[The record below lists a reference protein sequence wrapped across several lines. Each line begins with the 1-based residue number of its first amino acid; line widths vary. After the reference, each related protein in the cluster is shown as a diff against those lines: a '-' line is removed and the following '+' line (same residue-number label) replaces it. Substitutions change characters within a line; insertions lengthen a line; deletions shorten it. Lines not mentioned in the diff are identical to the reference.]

1 MQLLGPLP
9 VGSSSAQTTPFVM
22 KKTSLIGA
30 ALLFGGLAFTPYA
43 SAHGGTYRG
52 PGDTVPPGGG
62 GGTGGGPVTPGP
74 AGPDTPGPS
83 GPSDPGPSTPFGP
96 TGTPTGT
103 PTVGSGPGPSTGG
116 GDTGPDLSTWDFWWG
131 FNKDPYLNLKANTH
145 NTGVVTGGDDWF
157 LGKGEEE
164 QTKDTL
170 KPSQKQIREIVV
182 PALLKVLDK
191 ERGNDLV
198 TGSLIA
204 LAKIGDKLSESDT
217 SEFELVI
224 KAFLKDGNQEISE
237 TAAVALGIL
246 ANDASVELLTQLM
259 NDDPA
264 ARSFMG
270 KTEVPLRTRAFA
282 AYGLGLI
289 GHATSDNELRKQI
302 AASLVSILN
311 TPSFAKRD
319 LKVAAMTAFGL
330 TPVDPAAEEPVDE
343 SLTPEQK
350 ASLSRKAQ
358 LTFLLDYYDEANQRA
373 NSRTRHHRV
382 RAHAPTAMARLLT
395 DQGADFEDLRT
406 QVIEKMLEGVN
417 KHSKYNRNI
426 QQSCVLALGQL
437 ADARGGKKNVHHTV
451 HEELDRLCKKG
462 ELQAKPFALISMA
475 QVAARPAPEGIED
488 PTGGRDDLRKALKS
502 RLSKAKGGQAAWAG
516 LAVGVYAR
524 ALSDGAQ
531 PTIDLEALDALRSEA
546 KKAKVPALAGAYML
560 ALGLANDQDSAGLI
574 LDKLEYFS
582 QDETRGHCAVALGLM
597 NYTQAIEP
605 IQEILDGSEFRPDL
619 LKQAAVALGLLGDK
633 NMVERLV
640 KMLGDAKSLS
650 SQAAIASA
658 LGTIGDKNSIDGL
671 VELLKDSGKTQ
682 TARGFA
688 AVALG
693 IVCDKELLPWNAK
706 IGTNINYRANTETLT
721 GAGSTG
727 ILDLL

>member
-1 MQLLGPLP
+1 
-9 VGSSSAQTTPFVM
+9 M
-22 KKTSLIGA
+22 KKTLLIGA
-30 ALLFGGLAFTPYA
+30 ALLAGGLALAHNA

-62 GGTGGGPVTPGP
+62 GGTGGGPATPGP
-74 AGPDTPGPS
+74 GGPGTPGPS
-83 GPSDPGPSTPFGP
+83 GPSTPGPSTPTGPAGTPPASSPAGP
-96 TGTPTGT
+96 T
-103 PTVGSGPGPSTGG
+103 TGG

-131 FNKDPYLNLKANTH
+131 FNKDQYLNLKVNTR
-145 NTGVVTGGDDWF
+145 NTGVVTGGDDWL

-191 ERGNDLV
+191 ERGNDLI

-204 LAKIGDKLSESDT
+204 LAKIGDKLSEADT
-217 SEFELVI
+217 SEFEQVI
-224 KAFLKDGNQEISE
+224 KQFLKDGNQEISE

-259 NDDPA
+259 NDDQP

-270 KTEVPLRTRAFA
+270 KTEVPFRTRAFS

-302 AASLVSILN
+302 ATSLVGILN

-319 LKVAAMTAFGL
+319 LKVAAMVAFGL
-330 TPVDPAAEEPVDE
+330 TPVDPSSEEVADDSLSPEEAA
-343 SLTPEQK
+343 
-350 ASLSRKAQ
+350 ASSRKAQ
-358 LTFLLDYYDEANQRA
+358 LAFLLDYYAEENQRA

-382 RAHAPTAMARLLT
+382 RAHAPTAMARLLA
-395 DQGADFEDLRT
+395 DQGTEFEELRT
-406 QVIEKMLEGVN
+406 TVIEKMLEGVH

-437 ADARGGKKNVHHTV
+437 ADSRGGKKNAHVKA
-451 HEELDRLCKKG
+451 HEELDRVCKKG
-462 ELQAKPFALISMA
+462 ELQAKRFALISMA
-475 QVAARPAPEGIED
+475 QIAARPAPEGIED
-488 PTGGRDDLRKALKS
+488 PTGGRADLRKNLLS
-502 RLSKAKGGQAAWAG
+502 RMGKAKGGQAAWAG
-516 LAVGVYAR
+516 LAVGVHAR
-524 ALSDGAQ
+524 ALSDGGQ
-531 PTIDLEALDALRSEA
+531 ETIDLGALSALRSEA
-546 KKAKVPALAGAYML
+546 KKSKSPALAGAYML
-560 ALGLANDQDSAGLI
+560 SLGLANDQDSAGMI

-706 IGTNINYRANTETLT
+706 IGTDINYRANTETLT

>member
-1 MQLLGPLP
+1 
-9 VGSSSAQTTPFVM
+9 VNTRGSV
-22 KKTSLIGA
+22 
-30 ALLFGGLAFTPYA
+30 
-43 SAHGGTYRG
+43 
-52 PGDTVPPGGG
+52 
-62 GGTGGGPVTPGP
+62 VT
-74 AGPDTPGPS
+74 
-83 GPSDPGPSTPFGP
+83 
-96 TGTPTGT
+96 
-103 PTVGSGPGPSTGG
+103 
-116 GDTGPDLSTWDFWWG
+116 
-131 FNKDPYLNLKANTH
+131 
-145 NTGVVTGGDDWF
+145 TGGDDWF
-157 LGKGEEE
+157 IGKGEEE

-191 ERGNDLV
+191 ERGNDLI

-204 LAKIGDKLSESDT
+204 LAKIGDVLSESDT
-217 SEFELVI
+217 SEFEQVI
-224 KAFLKDGNQEISE
+224 KQFLKDGNQEISE

-246 ANDASVELLTQLM
+246 ANDASVEILTQLM
-259 NDDPA
+259 NDDAP

-270 KTEVPLRTRAFA
+270 KTEVPFRTRAFA

-289 GHATSDNELRKQI
+289 GHRTSDNELRKQI
-302 AASLVSILN
+302 AGSLVGILN
-311 TPSFAKRD
+311 TASFAKRD
-319 LKVAAMTAFGL
+319 LKVAAMVSFGL
-330 TPVDPAAEEPVDE
+330 TPVDPGSAEPAEDSKDPNE
-343 SLTPEQK
+343 M
-350 ASLSRKAQ
+350 ASVSRQAQ
-358 LTFLLDYYDEANQRA
+358 LAFLLDYYDEANQRA

-382 RAHAPTAMARLLT
+382 RSHAPTAMARLLAN
-395 DQGADFEDLRT
+395 QGADFEDLRS
-406 QVIEKMLEGVN
+406 QVIEKMIEGVD

-437 ADARGGKKNVHHTV
+437 VDARGGKNSHTTA
-451 HEELDRLCKKG
+451 HKELDRLCKKG
-462 ELQAKPFALISMA
+462 QVQSKRFALISMA
-475 QVAARPAPEGIED
+475 QIAARPAPDGVED
-488 PTGGRDDLRKALKS
+488 PIGGRADVRKAMLS

-516 LAVGVYAR
+516 LAIGVHAR
-524 ALSDGAQ
+524 ALSDGGQ
-531 PTIDLEALDALRSEA
+531 GTIDLDALSALRSET
-546 KKAKVPALAGAYML
+546 KKCKSPALAGAYML
-560 ALGLANDQDSAGLI
+560 ALGLANDTDSADML

-582 QDETRGHCAVALGLM
+582 MDETRGHAAVALGLM

-633 NMVERLV
+633 KMVERLV
-640 KMLGDAKSLS
+640 KMLSEAKSLS

-671 VELLKDSGKTQ
+671 VKLLQDSGKTQ

-706 IGTNINYRANTETLT
+706 IGTDINYRANTETLT

>member
-1 MQLLGPLP
+1 
-9 VGSSSAQTTPFVM
+9 M
-22 KKTSLIGA
+22 KKTLLIGA
-30 ALLFGGLAFTPYA
+30 ALLAGGLALAHNA

-62 GGTGGGPVTPGP
+62 GGTGGGPATPGP
-74 AGPDTPGPS
+74 SGPGTPGPS
-83 GPSDPGPSTPFGP
+83 GPSTPGPSTPTGPAGTPPAGSPAGP
-96 TGTPTGT
+96 T
-103 PTVGSGPGPSTGG
+103 TGG

-131 FNKDPYLNLKANTH
+131 FNKDQYLNLKANTR
-145 NTGVVTGGDDWF
+145 NTGVVTGGDDWL

-170 KPSQKQIREIVV
+170 APSQKQIREIVV

-191 ERGNDLV
+191 ERGNDLI

-204 LAKIGDKLSESDT
+204 LAKIGDKLSEADT
-217 SEFELVI
+217 SEFEQVI
-224 KAFLKDGNQEISE
+224 KQFLKDGNQEISE

-270 KTEVPLRTRAFA
+270 KTEVPFRTRAFS

-289 GHATSDNELRKQI
+289 GHATSNNELRRQI
-302 AASLVSILN
+302 AASLVGILN

-319 LKVAAMTAFGL
+319 LKVAAMVAFGL
-330 TPVDPAAEEPVDE
+330 TPVDAGAEESADE
-343 SLTPEQK
+343 SLTPEEAA
-350 ASLSRKAQ
+350 ASSRKAQ
-358 LTFLLDYYDEANQRA
+358 LNFLLDYYDEANQREH
-373 NSRTRHHRV
+373 SRTRHHRV
-382 RAHAPTAMARLLT
+382 RAHAPTAMARLLA
-395 DQGADFEDLRT
+395 DQGAEFEEVRS

-437 ADARGGKKNVHHTV
+437 VDARGGKKNAHRTA
-451 HEELDRLCKKG
+451 HEELDRICKKG
-462 ELQAKPFALISMA
+462 ELQSKRYALISMA
-475 QVAARPAPEGIED
+475 QIAARPAPESIED
-488 PTGGRDDLRKALKS
+488 PTGGRDDLRKNLLA
-502 RLSKAKGGQAAWAG
+502 RMSKAKGGQAAWAG
-516 LAVGVYAR
+516 LAVGVHAR
-524 ALSDGAQ
+524 ALSDGGQ
-531 PTIDLEALDALRSEA
+531 ETIDLGALSALRSEA
-546 KKAKVPALAGAYML
+546 KKSKSPDLAGAYML
-560 ALGLANDQDSAGLI
+560 ALGLANDQDSAELI

-597 NYTQAIEP
+597 NYTQAVEP

>member
-1 MQLLGPLP
+1 MAAGLSLEFGHPLLTSDPPLNP
-9 VGSSSAQTTPFVM
+9 HLAM
-22 KKTSLIGA
+22 KKTLLIGA
-30 ALLFGGLAFTPYA
+30 ALLAGGLALAHNA

-62 GGTGGGPVTPGP
+62 GGTGGGPATPGP
-74 AGPDTPGPS
+74 SGPGTPGPS
-83 GPSDPGPSTPFGP
+83 GPSTPGPSTPTGPAGTPPAGTPPGP
-96 TGTPTGT
+96 T
-103 PTVGSGPGPSTGG
+103 TGG
-116 GDTGPDLSTWDFWWG
+116 GNIGPDLSTWDFWWG
-131 FNKDPYLNLKANTH
+131 FNKDQYLNLKANIS
-145 NTGVVTGGDDWF
+145 GKQPRTGGDDWF
-157 LGKGEEE
+157 TGKGQEE

-170 KPSQKQIREIVV
+170 KPTQKQIRETVV

-191 ERGNDLV
+191 ERGNDLI
-198 TGSLIA
+198 TGSMIA
-204 LAKIGDKLSESDT
+204 LAKIGDVLTEDDT
-217 SEFELVI
+217 SEFEQVI
-224 KAFLKDGNQEISE
+224 KQFLKDGNQEISE

-259 NDDPA
+259 NDDA
-264 ARSFMG
+264 TARSFMG
-270 KTEVPLRTRAFA
+270 KTEVPFRTRAFA

-289 GHATSDNELRKQI
+289 GHATSDNELRKEI

-319 LKVAAMTAFGL
+319 LKVAAMVSFGL
-330 TPVDPAAEEPVDE
+330 TPVDPAAVETADE
-343 SLTPEQK
+343 SLSPEQA
-350 ASLSRKAQ
+350 ASASRQAQ
-358 LTFLLDYYDEANQRA
+358 LAFLLDYYDEAQRRA

-395 DQGADFEDLRT
+395 DQGAEFEELRT

-437 ADARGGKKNVHHTV
+437 ADARGKKNAHRNAHK
-451 HEELDRLCKKG
+451 ELDRLCKKG
-462 ELQAKPFALISMA
+462 ELQAKRFALISMA
-475 QVAARPAPEGIED
+475 QIAARPAPEGIED
-488 PTGGRDDLRKALKS
+488 PVGGRDDIRKALLS

-516 LAVGVYAR
+516 LAVGVHAR
-524 ALSDGAQ
+524 ALSNGAQ
-531 PTIDLEALDALRSEA
+531 SDIDVGAILALRSEA
-546 KKAKVPALAGAYML
+546 KKSKSPALAGAYML
-560 ALGLANDQDSAGLI
+560 ALGLANDQESAPLI

-633 NMVERLV
+633 DMVERLV

-693 IVCDKELLPWNAK
+693 IVCDKEMLPWNAK
-706 IGTNINYRANTETLT
+706 IGTDINYRANTETLT

>member
-1 MQLLGPLP
+1 
-9 VGSSSAQTTPFVM
+9 M
-22 KKTSLIGA
+22 KKTLLIGA
-30 ALLFGGLAFTPYA
+30 ALLAGGLALAHNA

-62 GGTGGGPVTPGP
+62 GGTGGGPATPGP
-74 AGPDTPGPS
+74 SGPGTPGPS
-83 GPSDPGPSTPFGP
+83 GPSTPGPSTPTGPAGTPPAGSPPGP
-96 TGTPTGT
+96 T
-103 PTVGSGPGPSTGG
+103 TGG
-116 GDTGPDLSTWDFWWG
+116 GDTGPDLSIWDYWWG
-131 FNKDPYLNLKANTH
+131 FNKDQYLNLKVNTRYKLP
-145 NTGVVTGGDDWF
+145 TTGGDDWF

-191 ERGNDLV
+191 ERGNDLI

-204 LAKIGDKLSESDT
+204 LAKIGDKLTESDT

-224 KAFLKDGNQEISE
+224 KQFLKDGNQEISE

-270 KTEVPLRTRAFA
+270 KTEVPFRTRAFS

-319 LKVAAMTAFGL
+319 LKVAAMVSFGL

-343 SLTPEQK
+343 SLTPDQK

-358 LTFLLDYYDEANQRA
+358 LAFLLDYYDEANQRA

-395 DQGADFEDLRT
+395 DQGAEFEDLRT
-406 QVIEKMLEGVN
+406 QVIEKMLEGVH
-417 KHSKYNRNI
+417 KHSKYNRSI

-437 ADARGGKKNVHHTV
+437 VDARSGKKKNAHVTA

-462 ELQAKPFALISMA
+462 ELQSKRFALISMA
-475 QVAARPAPEGIED
+475 QIAARPAPEGIEGVVD
-488 PTGGRDDLRKALKS
+488 RSGSRIDIRNNILS

-524 ALSDGAQ
+524 ALSDGAESS
-531 PTIDLEALDALRSEA
+531 TDVDAVMALRSVA
-546 KKAKVPALAGAYML
+546 KKERSPAPAGAYML
-560 ALGLANDQDSAGLI
+560 ALGLANDQESAGLI
-574 LDKLEYFS
+574 LDKLESFS
-582 QDETRGHCAVALGLM
+582 IDETRGHCAVALGLM
-597 NYTQAIEP
+597 NHTQAIVP
-605 IQEILDGSEFRPDL
+605 IQEILDGSEFRPEL

-640 KMLGDAKSLS
+640 KMLNDAPSLS

-706 IGTNINYRANTETLT
+706 IGTDINYRANTETLT

>member
-1 MQLLGPLP
+1 
-9 VGSSSAQTTPFVM
+9 M
-22 KKTSLIGA
+22 KKTLLIGA
-30 ALLFGGLAFTPYA
+30 ALLAGGLALAHNA

-62 GGTGGGPVTPGP
+62 GGTGGGPATPGP
-74 AGPDTPGPS
+74 SGPGTPGPS
-83 GPSDPGPSTPFGP
+83 GPSTPGPSTPTGPAGTPPGGSPPGP
-96 TGTPTGT
+96 T
-103 PTVGSGPGPSTGG
+103 TGG
-116 GDTGPDLSTWDFWWG
+116 GSVGPDLSTWDFWWG
-131 FNKDPYLNLKANTH
+131 FNKDQYLNLKVNTRSSSVA
-145 NTGVVTGGDDWF
+145 TGSDDWL
-157 LGKGEEE
+157 LGRGEED

-170 KPSQKQIREIVV
+170 KPTKKQIREEVV
-182 PALLKVLDK
+182 PALLQVLDK
-191 ERGNDLV
+191 ERGNDLI

-204 LAKIGDKLSESDT
+204 LAKIGDVLTEADT
-217 SEFELVI
+217 SEFEKVI
-224 KAFLKDGNQEISE
+224 KKFLKDSNQEISE

-259 NDDPA
+259 NDEAP
-264 ARSFMG
+264 ARSYMG
-270 KTEVPLRTRAFA
+270 KTEVPFRTRAFA

-302 AASLVSILN
+302 ATSLVSILN

-319 LKVAAMTAFGL
+319 LKVAAMVAFGL
-330 TPVDPAAEEPVDE
+330 TPVDPAAAEPSGETLD
-343 SLTPEQK
+343 PNQQAA
-350 ASLSRKAQ
+350 ASRQAQ
-358 LTFLLDYYDEANQRA
+358 LAFLLDYYDEGNQRS

-382 RAHAPTAMARLLT
+382 RAHAPTAMARLLAE
-395 DQGADFEDLRT
+395 QGAEFEELRT
-406 QVIEKMLEGVN
+406 QVIEKMLEGVH

-437 ADARGGKKNVHHTV
+437 ADARGGKNAHRTV
-451 HEELDRLCKKG
+451 HKELDRLCKKG
-462 ELQAKPFALISMA
+462 ELQAKRFALISMA
-475 QVAARPAPEGIED
+475 QVAARPAPEGIDD
-488 PTGGRDDLRKALKS
+488 PTGGRADIRKAMLS

-516 LAVGVYAR
+516 LAIGVHAR
-524 ALSDGAQ
+524 ALSDGGQ
-531 PTIDLEALDALRSEA
+531 DTIDIGALSALRSEA
-546 KKAKVPALAGAYML
+546 KKSKSPSLAGAYML
-560 ALGLANDQDSAGLI
+560 ALGLSNDTESAQLI

-582 QDETRGHCAVALGLM
+582 ADETRGHCAVALGLM
-597 NYTQAIEP
+597 NHTQAIVP
-605 IQEILDGSEFRPDL
+605 IQEILNGSEFRPDL

-640 KMLGDAKSLS
+640 KMLGSAKSLS

-658 LGTIGDKNSIDGL
+658 LGTIGDKNSINGL
-671 VELLKDSGKTQ
+671 IDLLKDSGKTQ

-706 IGTNINYRANTETLT
+706 IGTDINYRANTETLT
-721 GAGSTG
+721 DSGKTG

>member
-1 MQLLGPLP
+1 
-9 VGSSSAQTTPFVM
+9 M
-22 KKTSLIGA
+22 KKTLLIGA
-30 ALLFGGLAFTPYA
+30 ALLAGGLALAHNA

-62 GGTGGGPVTPGP
+62 GGTGGGGPATPGP
-74 AGPDTPGPS
+74 SGPGTPGPS
-83 GPSDPGPSTPFGP
+83 GPSTPGPSTPSGP
-96 TGTPTGT
+96 TGTPPAGSPQG
-103 PTVGSGPGPSTGG
+103 PTTGG

-131 FNKDPYLNLKANTH
+131 FNKDQYLNLKVKTRGNTL
-145 NTGVVTGGDDWF
+145 VTGGDDWL
-157 LGKGEEE
+157 LGKGEED

-191 ERGNDLV
+191 ERGNDLI

-204 LAKIGDKLSESDT
+204 LAKIGDEVSESNT
-217 SEFELVI
+217 SEFEQVI
-224 KAFLKDGNQEISE
+224 KKFLKDGNQEISE

-259 NDDPA
+259 NDDAA
-264 ARSFMG
+264 ARSYMG
-270 KTEVPLRTRAFA
+270 KTEVPFRTRAFA

-302 AASLVSILN
+302 AASLVHMLN

-319 LKVAAMTAFGL
+319 LKVAAMVAFGL
-330 TPVDPAAEEPVDE
+330 TPVDPVAEEAADG
-343 SLTPEQK
+343 SLTPEQA
-350 ASLSRKAQ
+350 ASSSRRAQ
-358 LTFLLDYYDEANQRA
+358 LTFLLDYFDEANQRA
-373 NSRTRHHRV
+373 NSRTRHEMV
-382 RAHAPTAMARLLT
+382 RAHAPTAMARLLA
-395 DQGADFEDLRT
+395 DQGWEMEETRT
-406 QVIEKMLEGVN
+406 QVIQKMLEGVDKN
-417 KHSKYNRNI
+417 SKYDRRI

-437 ADARGGKKNVHHTV
+437 ADARKDKLHKEVG
-451 HEELDRLCKKG
+451 EELDRICKKG
-462 ELQAKPFALISMA
+462 ETQAKRFALISMA
-475 QVAARPAPEGIED
+475 QMAARQGPEDPEGKLD
-488 PTGGRDDLRKALKS
+488 RTGGREDVRKAIVS
-502 RLSKAKGGQAAWAG
+502 RMAKAKGGQTAWAG
-516 LAVGVYAR
+516 LAIGVYGR
-524 ALSDGAQ
+524 ALSDSGQ
-531 PTIDLEALDALRSEA
+531 TGIDIESLSALRSEA
-546 KKAKVPALAGAYML
+546 EKSKSPDLAGAYML
-560 ALGLANDQDSAGLI
+560 ALGLCNDQDSAPMI
-574 LDKLEYFS
+574 LEKLEYFS
-582 QDETRGHCAVALGLM
+582 QEETRGHCAVALGLM

-605 IQEILDGSEFRPDL
+605 IQKILEGSEFRPDL

-671 VELLKDSGKTQ
+671 VALLNDSGKTQ

-706 IGTNINYRANTETLT
+706 IGTDINYRANTETLT
-721 GAGSTG
+721 DSAKTG
-727 ILDLL
+727 ILDL

>member
-1 MQLLGPLP
+1 
-9 VGSSSAQTTPFVM
+9 M
-22 KKTSLIGA
+22 KKTLLIGA
-30 ALLFGGLAFTPYA
+30 ALLAGGLALAHNA

-62 GGTGGGPVTPGP
+62 GGTGGGPSTPGP
-74 AGPDTPGPS
+74 SGPGTPGPS
-83 GPSDPGPSTPFGP
+83 GPSTPGPSSPTGPAGTPPAGSPAGP
-96 TGTPTGT
+96 T
-103 PTVGSGPGPSTGG
+103 TGG
-116 GDTGPDLSTWDFWWG
+116 GDVGPDLSTWDFWWG
-131 FNKDPYLNLKANTH
+131 FNKDQYLNLKVNTR
-145 NTGVVTGGDDWF
+145 NSTVVTGGDDWL
-157 LGKGEEE
+157 LGKGEES

-170 KPSQKQIREIVV
+170 KPSQKQIRETVV

-191 ERGNDLV
+191 ERGNDLI

-204 LAKIGDKLSESDT
+204 LAKIGDVLTEADT
-217 SEFELVI
+217 SEFEQVI
-224 KAFLKDGNQEISE
+224 KQFLKDANQEISE

-246 ANDASVELLTQLM
+246 ANDSSVELLTQLM
-259 NDDPA
+259 NDHA
-264 ARSFMG
+264 TARSYMG
-270 KTEVPLRTRAFA
+270 KTEVPFRTRAFA

-289 GHATSDNELRKQI
+289 GHATSDNELRKEI
-302 AASLVSILN
+302 AASLVGVLN

-319 LKVAAMTAFGL
+319 LKVAAMVAFGL
-330 TPVDPAAEEPVDE
+330 TPVDPAAEETADD
-343 SLTPEQK
+343 SLTPEQL
-350 ASLSRKAQ
+350 ASSSRKAQ
-358 LTFLLDYYDEANQRA
+358 LTFLLDYYDEANQRS

-382 RAHAPTAMARLLT
+382 RAHAPTAMARLLEN
-395 DQGADFEDLRT
+395 QGVEFEALRT
-406 QVIEKMLEGVN
+406 QVIEKMIEGVD

-437 ADARGGKKNVHHTV
+437 ADARGGGKKDIHVIAHK
-451 HEELDRLCKKG
+451 ELDRLCKKG
-462 ELQAKPFALISMA
+462 ELQAKRFALISMA
-475 QVAARPAPEGIED
+475 QVAARPAPDGIED
-488 PTGGRDDLRKALKS
+488 PIGGRGDIRKALLS

-516 LAVGVYAR
+516 LAIGVHAR
-524 ALSDGAQ
+524 ALSDDGQ
-531 PTIDLEALDALRSEA
+531 GTIDLGALDALRSEA
-546 KKAKVPALAGAYML
+546 KKAKTPDLAGAYML
-560 ALGLANDQDSAGLI
+560 ALGLANDQDSAQLI

-671 VELLKDSGKTQ
+671 IELLKDSGKTQ

-706 IGTNINYRANTETLT
+706 IGTDINYRANTETLT

>member
-1 MQLLGPLP
+1 MAADLDLEFGHALLTSNRLSTQL
-9 VGSSSAQTTPFVM
+9 SM
-22 KKTSLIGA
+22 KKTLLIGA
-30 ALLFGGLAFTPYA
+30 ALLAGGLALAHNA

-62 GGTGGGPVTPGP
+62 GGTGGGPATPGP
-74 AGPDTPGPS
+74 SGPGTPGPS
-83 GPSDPGPSTPFGP
+83 GPSTPGPSTPTGPAGTPPAGSPPGP
-96 TGTPTGT
+96 T
-103 PTVGSGPGPSTGG
+103 TGG

-191 ERGNDLV
+191 ERGNDLI

-264 ARSFMG
+264 ARSYMG

-343 SLTPEQK
+343 SLTPEQR

-395 DQGADFEDLRT
+395 DQGAEFEDLRT
-406 QVIEKMLEGVN
+406 QVIEKMLEGVD

-437 ADARGGKKNVHHTV
+437 ADARGGKNMHRTV

-462 ELQAKPFALISMA
+462 ELQAKRFALISMA
-475 QVAARPAPEGIED
+475 QIAARPAPEGIED
-488 PTGGRDDLRKALKS
+488 PTGGRDGIRKAMMS

-516 LAVGVYAR
+516 LAVGVHAR

-531 PTIDLEALDALRSEA
+531 PTIDLRVLDALRSKA
-546 KKAKVPALAGAYML
+546 KKEGSPALAGAYML

-574 LDKLEYFS
+574 LDKLESFS
-582 QDETRGHCAVALGLM
+582 IDETRGHCAVALGLM

-671 VELLKDSGKTQ
+671 IELLKDSGKTQ

-706 IGTNINYRANTETLT
+706 IGTDINYRANTETLT